1 VAEGSPTHGQEE
13 SCRRQAVY
21 RLCCRPKINSSEKTP
36 GEKGVTINEPLTKVT
51 HDLAFACEGL
61 NDALKEA
68 NAVQCLAIVELIQR
82 TGDLLR
88 DAQALLDAME
98 ADDK

>member
-1 VAEGSPTHGQEE
+1 
-13 SCRRQAVY
+13 
-21 RLCCRPKINSSEKTP
+21 
-36 GEKGVTINEPLTKVT
+36 VT